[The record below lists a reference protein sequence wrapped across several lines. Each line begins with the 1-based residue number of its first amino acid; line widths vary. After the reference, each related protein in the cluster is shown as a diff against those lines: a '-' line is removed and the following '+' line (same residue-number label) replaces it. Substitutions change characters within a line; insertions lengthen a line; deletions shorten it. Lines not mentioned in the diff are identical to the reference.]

1 MNGDV
6 NKAVTKCLP
15 TIFHDKQEAYSDELS
30 SIEIN
35 QYRELWDYFDL
46 NNEGKISREDIKF
59 GVSMIAENF
68 IAVDAVSQQ
77 IANSYLQRKINT
89 AMHTV
94 DRLQERARGS
104 SAVPSPGRQGQRGQG
119 QGLGTRSANNA
130 EEEGQGL
137 GTHTPRGTL
146 ISGLNSQHPSGNT
159 PRQQSANSSSG
170 SGNNNNNNNSV
181 KSPGQGS
188 GNGSGNGGTDNQGV
202 GGVNGGASGAPNTPI
217 VSTAGALS
225 PGSIAMWVDAEKVS
239 RRVVIKSYVG
249 DGYYRVHIGVGAA
262 TIDTHESKLTA
273 VTDLPVGVWFHNT
286 YILCYSTS

>member
-1 MNGDV
+1 MLSACHDQPKTTSNDI
-6 NKAVTKCLP
+6 KP
-15 TIFHDKQEAYSDELS
+15 TIKS
-30 SIEIN
+30 S
-35 QYRELWDYFDL
+35 
-46 NNEGKISREDIKF
+46 
-59 GVSMIAENF
+59 
-68 IAVDAVSQQ
+68 
-77 IANSYLQRKINT
+77 
-89 AMHTV
+89 
-94 DRLQERARGS
+94 
-104 SAVPSPGRQGQRGQG
+104 
-119 QGLGTRSANNA
+119 
-130 EEEGQGL
+130 
-137 GTHTPRGTL
+137 
-146 ISGLNSQHPSGNT
+146 
-159 PRQQSANSSSG
+159 NSSSG

-181 KSPGQGS
+181 KSSGQGS